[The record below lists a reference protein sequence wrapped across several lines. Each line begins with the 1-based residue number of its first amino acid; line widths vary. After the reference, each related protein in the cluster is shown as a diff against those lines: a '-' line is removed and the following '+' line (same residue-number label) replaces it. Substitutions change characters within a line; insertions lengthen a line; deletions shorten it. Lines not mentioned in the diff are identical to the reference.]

1 MSEHRP
7 PRIAP
12 GGWREVGPVVALFA
26 RIAGRVQG
34 TEPPAVFL
42 TLGRHRRLFWGWLHF
57 AGRLMP
63 GGRLSRREAE
73 LVIVRVAAR
82 RGSAYELTQHRRL
95 ARRAGLGAAELAAA
109 EELAEH
115 PEHPG
120 HPEHTAHPGHPGLT
134 DRERLLLW
142 ATDELLADQDLSDA
156 TWARLEE
163 LFDERERIEIVMLV
177 GHYAMLAT
185 ALHAL
190 RVRPD
195 RPRGRRE
202 AP

>member
-1 MSEHRP
+1 MSAAPLADE
-7 PRIAP
+7 PRIPP
-12 GGWREVGPVVALFA
+12 GGWREVGPFVAVLA

-63 GGRLSRREAE
+63 GGRLSRRESE

-82 RGSAYELTQHRRL
+82 RGSAYELEQHRRL
-95 ARRAGLGAAELAAA
+95 ARRAGLSREEVAAIEAG
-109 EELAEH
+109 ETE
-115 PEHPG
+115 PSVGSFGP
-120 HPEHTAHPGHPGLT
+120 
-134 DRERLLLW
+134 RELLLLR
-142 ATDELLADQDLSDA
+142 ATDELLADQDLSDPL
-156 TWARLEE
+156 WAE
-163 LFDERERIEIVMLV
+163 LGVHFEDRERIEILMLV

-190 RVRPD
+190 RVQPD
-195 RPRGRRE
+195 RSR
-202 AP
+202 

>member
-1 MSEHRP
+1 MNRP
-7 PRIAP
+7 VSGARITP
-12 GGWREVGPVVALFA
+12 GGWREVGPFVAAFA

-63 GGRLSRREAE
+63 GGRLSRRESE

-82 RGSAYELTQHRRL
+82 RGSAYELEQHRRL
-95 ARRAGLGAAELAAA
+95 ARRAGLSREEVAAVEAFG
-109 EELAEH
+109 
-115 PEHPG
+115 EHPG
-120 HPEHTAHPGHPGLT
+120 LSA
-134 DRERLLLW
+134 RERLLLR
-142 ATDELLADQDLSDA
+142 ASDELLADQDLSDDLWTA
-156 TWARLEE
+156 LGESFE
-163 LFDERERIEIVMLV
+163 DRERIEIVMLV

-190 RVRPD
+190 RVQPD
-195 RPRGRRE
+195 QPR
-202 AP
+202 

>member
-1 MSEHRP
+1 VSVPSGAGE

-63 GGRLSRREAE
+63 GGRLSRRESE

-95 ARRAGLGAAELAAA
+95 ARRAGLTGDEVAAIEAGESAASLSA
-109 EELAEH
+109 
-115 PEHPG
+115 
-120 HPEHTAHPGHPGLT
+120 
-134 DRERLLLW
+134 RERLLLR
-142 ATDELLADQDLSDA
+142 ASDELLADQDLSDA
-156 TWARLEE
+156 LWAE
-163 LFDERERIEIVMLV
+163 LGAHFDDRERIEILMLV
-177 GHYAMLAT
+177 GHYTMLAT

-195 RPRGRRE
+195 RAR
-202 AP
+202 

>member
-1 MSEHRP
+1 MSASDAP
-7 PRIAP
+7 ARIAP
-12 GGWREVGPVVALFA
+12 GGWREVGPLVAGFA

-63 GGRLSRREAE
+63 GGRLSRRESE

-95 ARRAGLGAAELAAA
+95 ARRAGLDAAEVAAIEA
-109 EELAEH
+109 GETGQ
-115 PEHPG
+115 PG
-120 HPEHTAHPGHPGLT
+120 EQGTFTA
-134 DRERLLLW
+134 RELLLLRS
-142 ATDELLADQDLSDA
+142 TDELLASQDLSDGLW
-156 TWARLEE
+156 TE
-163 LFDERERIEIVMLV
+163 LGGVFDDRERIEILMLV

-190 RVRPD
+190 RVQPD
-195 RPRGRRE
+195 RAR
-202 AP
+202 

>member
-1 MSEHRP
+1 MSGRVGR

-12 GGWREVGPVVALFA
+12 GGWREVGPFVAAFA
-26 RIAGRVQG
+26 RIAGWVQG

-42 TLGRHRRLFWGWLHF
+42 TLGRHRRLFWAWLHF

-63 GGRLSRREAE
+63 GGRLSRRESE

-82 RGSAYELTQHRRL
+82 RRSPYELEQHRRL
-95 ARRAGLGAAELAAA
+95 ARRAGLSADEVAAVEAAA
-109 EELAEH
+109 DHA
-115 PEHPG
+115 G
-120 HPEHTAHPGHPGLT
+120 FT
-134 DRERLLLW
+134 DRERLLLR

-156 TWARLEE
+156 LWAE
-163 LFDERERIEIVMLV
+163 LGERFDDRERIEVVMLV

-190 RVRPD
+190 RVQPD
-195 RPRGRRE
+195 RAR
-202 AP
+202 

>member
-1 MSEHRP
+1 MSGPDE
-7 PRIAP
+7 PRITP
-12 GGWREVGPVVALFA
+12 GGWREVGPFVAAFA

-63 GGRLSRREAE
+63 GGRLSRRESE

-82 RGSAYELTQHRRL
+82 RGSAYELEQHRRL
-95 ARRAGLGAAELAAA
+95 ARRAGLSRAEVAAIEAG
-109 EELAEH
+109 ESD
-115 PEHPG
+115 
-120 HPEHTAHPGHPGLT
+120 PGLSA
-134 DRERLLLW
+134 RERLLLR
-142 ATDELLADQDLSDA
+142 ATDELLADQDLSDPL
-156 TWARLEE
+156 WAE
-163 LFDERERIEIVMLV
+163 LGTHFEDRERIEILMLV

-195 RPRGRRE
+195 RPR
-202 AP
+202 

>member
-1 MSEHRP
+1 MSGA
-7 PRIAP
+7 RIEP
-12 GGWREVGPVVALFA
+12 GGWREVGPFVALFA
-26 RIAGRVQG
+26 RVAGRVQG

-63 GGRLSRREAE
+63 GGRLSRRESE

-82 RGSAYELTQHRRL
+82 RESAYELEQHRRL
-95 ARRAGLGAAELAAA
+95 ARRAGLAGEEVAAIEADAD
-109 EELAEH
+109 
-115 PEHPG
+115 HPG
-120 HPEHTAHPGHPGLT
+120 FSV
-134 DRERLLLW
+134 RERLLLR
-142 ATDELLADQDLSDA
+142 ATDELLADQDLTDGL
-156 TWARLEE
+156 WAE
-163 LFDERERIEIVMLV
+163 LGECFEDRERIEILMLV

-195 RPRGRRE
+195 RPR
-202 AP
+202 

>member
-1 MSEHRP
+1 MSEQQVT

-12 GGWREVGPVVALFA
+12 GGWRDVGPFVAAFA

-63 GGRLSRREAE
+63 GGRLSRRESE

-82 RGSAYELTQHRRL
+82 RGSAYELEQHRRL
-95 ARRAGLGAAELAAA
+95 ARRAGLSR
-109 EELAEH
+109 EEVMAVEAFV
-115 PEHPG
+115 E
-120 HPEHTAHPGHPGLT
+120 HPGLT
-134 DRERLLLW
+134 PRERLLLR
-142 ATDELLADQDLSDA
+142 ASDELVADQDLSDGL
-156 TWARLEE
+156 WAE
-163 LFDERERIEIVMLV
+163 LGERFEDRERIEIVMLV

-190 RVRPD
+190 RVQPD
-195 RPRGRRE
+195 SPRGRRA